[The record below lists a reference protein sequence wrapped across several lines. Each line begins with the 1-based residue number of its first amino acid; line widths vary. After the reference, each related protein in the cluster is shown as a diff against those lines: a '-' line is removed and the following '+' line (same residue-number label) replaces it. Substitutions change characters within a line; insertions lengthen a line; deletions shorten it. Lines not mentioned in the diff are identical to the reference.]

1 MRALLSIMAL
11 CLAACTAPYDK
22 AEPDENNESE
32 SEVVEGIGPEV
43 GEVDVSQPDLP
54 KDTSAPEDTGD
65 PVLATGFLEN
75 TDCGYDIG
83 ESACNFRLTDQNGN
97 YWELDE
103 HLGDLVLI
111 DLSVMWCGP
120 CKLAAETAQRTQ
132 DDYADQG
139 FHYVTVLITDSQNDT
154 LEQAEVA
161 DWANSFHILSAP
173 VLLGSRDLLTTGGA
187 PGYGFPAT
195 SWPTFIL
202 VSRSGD
208 VAWGLYGFNES
219 MIRTAIEDNL

>member
-120 CKLAAETAQRTQ
+120 CKLSAETAKG
-132 DDYADQG
+132 DPM
-139 FHYVTVLITDSQNDT
+139 QNRQT
-154 LEQAEVA
+154 FCHFVFLGGLRPFTMVK
-161 DWANSFHILSAP
+161 NIP
-173 VLLGSRDLLTTGGA
+173 VKCSLMET
-187 PGYGFPAT
+187 
-195 SWPTFIL
+195 
-202 VSRSGD
+202 
-208 VAWGLYGFNES
+208 
-219 MIRTAIEDNL
+219 MI